1 MKQPIVTVFGSSHSG
16 PEEGAY
22 REAVLLGERL
32 AAAGIGIATG
42 GYGGI
47 MEAALRGA
55 APFDVPRI
63 GVITDELPQ
72 RRVNPFVSELIRT
85 QSYLERLQQ
94 LLRLGD
100 AYAILPGG
108 TGTLLE
114 LLSIWA
120 LSERGLLPSKPTVC
134 IGTQWN
140 ALLDYLRSRL
150 EGSPAVPSH
159 FAIVATAQEAA
170 AYLIARLRG
179 QPKEPPIRQ
188 HRAQGG

>member
-1 MKQPIVTVFGSSHSG
+1 MKQPIVTVFGSSRSG
-16 PEEGAY
+16 PEEEAY
-22 REAVLLGERL
+22 QEAVLLGERL

-63 GVITDELPQ
+63 GIIADELAQ
-72 RRVNPFVSELIRT
+72 RRVNPFVGELVRT
-85 QSYLERLQQ
+85 RSYLERLQR
-94 LLRLGD
+94 LLHLGD
-100 AYAILPGG
+100 GYALFPGG

-120 LSERGLLPSKPTVC
+120 LSERGLLPPKPTVC
-134 IGTQWN
+134 IGVRWRE
-140 ALLDYLRSRL
+140 LLSCLRSGL
-150 EGSPAVPSH
+150 EGSPPHVT
-159 FAIVATAQEAA
+159 IVATAQEAA
-170 AYLIARLRG
+170 EYLIAQLQG

>member
-1 MKQPIVTVFGSSHSG
+1 MKQPIVTVFGSSRSG
-16 PEEGAY
+16 PEERAY

-63 GVITDELPQ
+63 GVTTDELPQ
-72 RRVNPFVSELIRT
+72 RRVNPFVGELVRT
-85 QSYLERLQQ
+85 QSYLERLQR
-94 LLRLGD
+94 LLHLGD
-100 AYAILPGG
+100 GYALLPGG

-120 LSERGLLPSKPTVC
+120 LSERGLLPPKPTVC

-140 ALLDYLRSRL
+140 ALLNCFRFRL